1 MTVNIKE
8 QLKGCVT
15 TTTANVTLIDKE
27 TGVQLYSKTMQDV
40 GIDFKEDNAKI
51 EGGIGNGVIYSWG
64 RGRAITVSLT
74 DAVQRFDWASAKLGQ
89 EIEEGQVSVF
99 VEAKTYTLD
108 GTNSI
113 TLDVAPIN
121 PSDIKCFNVETGEL
135 IEASKATVSGTKVTF
150 TELKAPSQVYV
161 WGYNV
166 MVNGS
171 TVKIDKT
178 KFAKTFEVVI
188 SSPVVVIDNG
198 VPSTKFIKQYRF
210 PLGRINGDFK
220 DDLKAKSDGGKFESK
235 IDILDPLN
243 GEETGKIIIFPI
255 EALSASDKASTGLYA
270 KKEQS

>member
-1 MTVNIKE
+1 MENLNINE
-8 QLKGCVT
+8 QLKSCVT

-27 TGVQLYSKTMQDV
+27 TRVQLYSKTMQDV

-64 RGRAITVSLT
+64 RGRTITVSLT

-89 EIEEGQVSVF
+89 DIQEGRVLVF
-99 VEAKTYTLD
+99 KEAKTYTLD
-108 GTNSI
+108 NTNSI
-113 TLDVAPIN
+113 TLDVAPN
-121 PSDIKCFNVETGEL
+121 NAKDIKIFNVETKEV
-135 IEASKATVSGTKVTF
+135 IDESKMTVEGTKVTF
-150 TELKAPSQVYV
+150 TELKAPAQVYV
-161 WGYNV
+161 WGYDV
-166 MVNGS
+166 EVAGS
-171 TVKIDKT
+171 TINIDKT

-188 SSPVVVIDNG
+188 SAPVVVIDNG

-220 DDLKAKSDGGKFESK
+220 DDLKAKSDGGKFETK

-255 EALSASDKASTGLYA
+255 DSLTDAQKASTGLFA
-270 KKEQS
+270 KKE

>member
-1 MTVNIKE
+1 MENLNINE
-8 QLKGCVT
+8 QLKSCVT

-27 TGVQLYSKTMQDV
+27 TRVQLYSKTMQDV

-89 EIEEGQVSVF
+89 DIQEGKVLVF
-99 VEAKTYTLD
+99 KEAKTYTLD
-108 GTNSI
+108 SSNSI
-113 TLDVAPIN
+113 TLDVAPN
-121 PSDIKCFNVETGEL
+121 DPKAIKIFNVATKEVIDE
-135 IEASKATVSGTKVTF
+135 SKMTVEGTKVTF
-150 TELKAPSQVYV
+150 TELKAPAQVYV
-161 WGYNV
+161 WGYDV
-166 MVNGS
+166 EVEGS
-171 TVKIDKT
+171 TINIDKT
-178 KFAKTFEVVI
+178 KFSKTFEVVI
-188 SSPVVVIDNG
+188 SAPVVVIDNG

-220 DDLKAKSDGGKFESK
+220 DDLKAKSDGGKFETK

-255 EALSASDKASTGLYA
+255 ESLTDAQKASTGLFA
-270 KKEQS
+270 KKE